1 MSEPAAVPLDPAEE
15 RKLRRLKAVVII
27 LGVLIVLGL
36 IALVF
41 GIIWRSSGKTAAPP
55 AGTTPA
61 PVLTSGSGV
70 AARLSLP
77 EGTNVV
83 DMDLDGNRILLRT
96 RSISGDE
103 EFIIYDA
110 AKNQI
115 IARVAL
121 EREP

>member
-1 MSEPAAVPLDPAEE
+1 MSEPAVPLDPAEE

-27 LGVLIVLGL
+27 LGVAIVLGL

-41 GIIWRSSGKTAAPP
+41 GIIWRSSSKKTAATP
-55 AGTTPA
+55 AGESAA

-70 AARLSLP
+70 SARLSLP

-96 RSISGDE
+96 RSIAGDE

-115 IARVAL
+115 VARVAV